1 MMRYRD
7 FSKDFTK
14 APGLPAWVP
23 EMARHYLAHTED
35 GAGIRALARSAGCH
49 ASTVLRQ
56 VRRMETL
63 RDDPLVDE
71 MLLPPDV
78 LLRRARVSAA
88 LRTGREQRTFCP
100 LWARTPA
107 AVGPCSDAGRGK
119 GTRTFTWWK

>member
-1 MMRYRD
+1 MIRYHD

-23 EMARHYLAHTED
+23 EIARLYLAHTED
-35 GAGIRALARSAGCH
+35 GEGIRALARSAGCH

-71 MLLPPDV
+71 A
-78 LLRRARVSAA
+78 LRRLGAARAASAA
-88 LRTGREQRTFCP
+88 PARGGADDAARGRSR
-100 LWARTPA
+100 
-107 AVGPCSDAGRGK
+107 RGTQWRPEP
-119 GTRTFTWWK
+119 GCGELPR